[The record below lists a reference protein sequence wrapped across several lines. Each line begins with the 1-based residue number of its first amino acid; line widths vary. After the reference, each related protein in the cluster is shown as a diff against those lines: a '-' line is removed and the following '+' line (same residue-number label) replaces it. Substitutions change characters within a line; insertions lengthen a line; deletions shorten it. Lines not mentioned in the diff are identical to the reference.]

1 MVVFLFSEKKGLSKM
16 VLGFYLFSDF
26 FFHWLSVTSHGLV
39 PRMMVKFQP
48 GLSQILSTVFL
59 SKNMKLKLTKYC

>member
-1 MVVFLFSEKKGLSKM
+1 MVVFLSSEKKGLSKM
-16 VLGFYLFSDF
+16 VLGFSYSLTF
-26 FFHWLSVTSHGLV
+26 FFHWLTVTSLDLV